1 LFGLPWQRAGI
12 GDLLVLAP
20 IKGAE
25 NQSRRNRDGNR
36 TAENHSRENQTAKS
50 HFPLP
55 PTNDGKG
62 CAPRLHQGPQS
73 PPAYKVDQYVT
84 ALNIE

>member
-55 PTNDGKG
+55 RPMTAKAVRRAFIKAHNR
-62 CAPRLHQGPQS
+62 RLRTKS
-73 PPAYKVDQYVT
+73 I
-84 ALNIE
+84 NI